1 MLGFGLGPAM
11 VSEQT
16 QTAGRRGG
24 CITKILSVAA
34 NSCLRFTGTRFRTLG
49 KQDFQHKF
57 GWISVVLREKAAA
70 MVICLLVVTGGFCEN

>member
-1 MLGFGLGPAM
+1 LRRNMLGFGLGPAM

-34 NSCLRFTGTRFRTLG
+34 NS
-49 KQDFQHKF
+49 
-57 GWISVVLREKAAA
+57 
-70 MVICLLVVTGGFCEN
+70 